1 MQQPRRLSILPI
13 GHKAEGV
20 DAPNAQGQVHPAGGR
35 VIGEGDGGYGSTEQR
50 GVKGSISEVGGAVQ
64 MDGGHIEPKVHLVT
78 GGRRYGRKLVLS
90 LCLELAI
97 KRQEEEDGHVFHIA
111 NITEC
116 QRSTP

>member
-1 MQQPRRLSILPI
+1 MQQPRRLPLLPI

-20 DAPNAQGQVHPAGGR
+20 DAPNAQGQAHPAGSR

-50 GVKGSISEVGGAVQ
+50 GVKGGISEVGGPLQ
-64 MDGGHIEPKVHLVT
+64 MDGGHIEPKVHLIT
-78 GGRRYGRKLVLS
+78 GGRRYGRQLGLR

-97 KRQEEEDGHVFHIA
+97 KRQEEENGHVFHVA

-116 QRSTP
+116 QPSTH